1 MMTYYV
7 ASSEQQPIDGEG
19 RDASRPFL
27 LAVIAAI
34 AFTIGGERI
43 ERESAP
49 QSGSRGYGSEM
60 QLSLHYGNRPHEIV
74 LRHPV
79 MHAASPC
86 TLRTAVRLAWL
97 ASRLTGWGSLVSRG
111 SFYCGSRINYR
122 HPSHRLMSCR
132 RHCPRLALST
142 HFHTVLRD
150 ENKIYLL
157 IFMRIFV

>member
-1 MMTYYV
+1 MMPHYV
-7 ASSEQQPIDGEG
+7 ASSEQQPTAKEGMPRVLFCLPFNRSHCFYDGG
-19 RDASRPFL
+19 R
-27 LAVIAAI
+27 
-34 AFTIGGERI
+34 ER
-43 ERESAP
+43 RRQL
-49 QSGSRGYGSEM
+49 QSGSRGSGPEM

-122 HPSHRLMSCR
+122 HPSHDAVVPLWLS
-132 RHCPRLALST
+132 PRT
-142 HFHTVLRD
+142 F
-150 ENKIYLL
+150 I
-157 IFMRIFV
+157 